1 MNRLAIDAPIV
12 GTDGGRRG
20 RLQDIDRYVSSRIRQ
35 RRIMLGITQQEM
47 ADLIGVTYQQAHKYE
62 KAVNRVSAGRLH
74 QIALALGVGISYFFE
89 GAEPGDGSN
98 SHEQRL
104 IPQQRLLLELARN
117 FTLVKCRKH
126 QEAICYLARALS
138 HRD

>member
-1 MNRLAIDAPIV
+1 MNRLAIDAPIAV
-12 GTDGGRRG
+12 TDGGRRG

-74 QIALALGVGISYFFE
+74 QIALALGVGISYFFQ
-89 GAEPGDGSN
+89 GAEPGDDSN

-117 FTLVKCRKH
+117 FTLVKSRKH